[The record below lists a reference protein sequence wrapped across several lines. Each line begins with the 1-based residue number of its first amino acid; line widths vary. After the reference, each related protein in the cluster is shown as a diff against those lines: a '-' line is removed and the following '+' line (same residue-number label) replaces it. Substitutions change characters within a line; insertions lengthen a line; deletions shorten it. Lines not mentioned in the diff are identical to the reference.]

1 MILINVTPHS
11 LNVQSKNGEKYI
23 LPPSGIVIS
32 AKPVAKKIKK
42 IKGIELFDT
51 RFMPNSQGLKDL
63 AKLKKEFPN
72 GLFIGSMIAANTYT
86 DIYSVISAEGVP
98 RTEYLVYD
106 WKFNLGNLYNNR
118 NWKRRKWWKII

>member
-1 MILINVTPHS
+1 MILINVTPHT
-11 LNVQSKNGEKYI
+11 LNVQSKNGEKYT

-32 AKPVAKKIKK
+32 AKPVAKIIKK
-42 IKGIELFDT
+42 TKGIELFDT
-51 RFMPNSQGLKDL
+51 QFMPNSQGLKDL

-72 GLFIGSMIAANTYT
+72 GFFIGSMLAANAYT
-86 DIYSVISAEGVP
+86 EIYSVITVEGTP

-118 NWKRRKWWKII
+118 N